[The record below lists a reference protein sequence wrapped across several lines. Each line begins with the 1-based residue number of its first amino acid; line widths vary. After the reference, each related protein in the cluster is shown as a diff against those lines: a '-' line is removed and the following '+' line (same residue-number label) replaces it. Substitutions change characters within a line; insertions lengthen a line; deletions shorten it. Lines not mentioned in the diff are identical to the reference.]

1 MMTEIYQVDKV
12 QSASG
17 GCACKGGC
25 QVNGPEQDGA
35 DLSLRRELLNLLPGA
50 VLFVTGLIVTQLVP
64 LSAPWLAPVIYIAA
78 YGLVGWN
85 VLATGLRSLLTRGLM
100 DEFVL
105 MSLATAGALAI
116 GAYAEAVAVMLF
128 YRIGESFQDS
138 AVRKSKQSVA
148 SLLQLRPDTAR
159 VVDNNTVYSLDPA
172 QVKVGQVIQV
182 HPGERVPLDGTVHS
196 GQSQADT
203 SALTGESNPRS
214 LGPGDSILSGM
225 VNLSGVLTVQVEKP
239 LAQSTVSVILD
250 LVQNAAQRKAPT
262 EQFMTRVAR
271 VYTPIVV
278 GLAAL
283 IAFGPVAAFQL
294 PGLKSL
300 FTTAPE
306 MTDWVYRGLVFL
318 VISCPCA
325 LVISIPLGFFAGIGA
340 GSRQGILIKG
350 ANFLEALSRLR
361 TVVWDKTG
369 TLTQGRFA
377 VYDIQAEPGFSPDQ
391 VLALAAAAESHSSHP
406 IARAIVREDRRW
418 RTEERGQ
425 RSEIRGQEEEEENK
439 AGIERDAG
447 IGSSL
452 KFEGSDGKEAGVEVR
467 ELSGQGVQARVG
479 DHEVLVGTEDF
490 LRSQGVVSLDRNRV
504 GGGVWVAVD
513 KKAAGW
519 IQIQDELRSQSS
531 QAVQRL
537 RGLGAAQ
544 YMLTGDSPEVA
555 EAIGTSLGLDGV
567 EAGLLPQDKVAKLE
581 AIMSRNQGRGYTAFV
596 GDGINDAPVLA
607 RSDIGVAMGGLGSDA
622 AIEAADVVLM
632 DDDPGKLVQAVALAG
647 RTRSIVW
654 QNIYLA
660 LGVKGVVLGFGAL
673 GMASMWAAVFADV
686 GVALLAVGNSLR
698 ILR

>member
-1 MMTEIYQVDKV
+1 MTETYQLGNV
-12 QSASG
+12 QTASG

-25 QVNGPEQDGA
+25 QVNGPKQDGD
-35 DLSLRRELLNLLPGA
+35 DLSLKRELVHLLPGA
-50 VLFVTGLIVTQLVP
+50 VLFVAGLVVAHFIP
-64 LSAPWLAPVIYIAA
+64 LSAPWLAPGLYIAA

-85 VLATGLRSLLTRGLM
+85 VLATGLRSLLTRGLL

-105 MSLATAGALAI
+105 MGLATGGALAI

-128 YRIGESFQDS
+128 YRIGETFQDS

-159 VVDNNTVYSLDPA
+159 VVDKDTVYSLDPA

-182 HPGERVPLDGTVHS
+182 HPGERVPLDGTVQS
-196 GQSQADT
+196 GQSKADT
-203 SALTGESNPRS
+203 SALTGESNSRD
-214 LGPGDSILSGM
+214 LGPGDAILSGM
-225 VNLSGVLTVQVEKP
+225 VNLFGVLTVRVDKP

-283 IAFGPVAAFQL
+283 IAFGPIAVFQV
-294 PGLKSL
+294 PGVESL

-306 MTDWVYRGLVFL
+306 MRDWVYRGLVFL

-340 GSRQGILIKG
+340 GSRKGILIKG

-377 VYDIQAEPGFSPDQ
+377 VHNIQAEPGFSPDQ
-391 VLALAAAAESHSSHP
+391 VLALAAAAEGHSSHP
-406 IARAIVREDRRW
+406 IARAIVREED
-418 RTEERGQ
+418 
-425 RSEIRGQEEEEENK
+425 RGQEEERENK
-439 AGIERDAG
+439 AGV
-447 IGSSL
+447 GSSL
-452 KFEGSDGKEAGVEVR
+452 KFEGMNGKETEVEVR
-467 ELSGQGVQARVG
+467 ELSGKGVQARIG
-479 DHEVLVGTEDF
+479 GQEVLVGTEDF
-490 LRSQGVVSLDRNRV
+490 LRSQGVVRLDRNRI

-513 KKAAGW
+513 QQAAGW
-519 IQIQDELRSQSS
+519 IQIQDQLRPQSS
-531 QAVQRL
+531 QAVQELRRL
-537 RGLGAAQ
+537 GVAQ
-544 YMLTGDSPEVA
+544 YMLTGDNPEVA
-555 EAIGTSLGLDGV
+555 ETIGSSLGLDGV
-567 EAGLLPQDKVAKLE
+567 EAGLLPHHKVAKLE

-632 DDDPGKLVQAVALAG
+632 DDDPGKLVQAVTLAG

-654 QNIYLA
+654 QNIGLA
-660 LGVKGVVLGFGAL
+660 LGVKGVVLGLGAL

-698 ILR
+698 IMRC

>member
-1 MMTEIYQVDKV
+1 MTETYQVDKV

-17 GCACKGGC
+17 GCTCKGGC

-50 VLFVTGLIVTQLVP
+50 VLFVAGLIVAHLIP

-85 VLATGLRSLLTRGLM
+85 VLATGLRSLLTRGLL

-105 MSLATAGALAI
+105 MGLATAGALAI

-203 SALTGESNPRS
+203 SALTGESSPRS

-225 VNLSGVLTVQVEKP
+225 VNLSGVLTVQVDKP

-294 PGLKSL
+294 PGLKGL

-318 VISCPCA
+318 VVSCPCA

-340 GSRQGILIKG
+340 GSRKGILIKG

-361 TVVWDKTG
+361 SVVWDKTG

-377 VYDIQAEPGFSPDQ
+377 VSSIQTEPGFSSDQ

-406 IARAIVREDRRW
+406 IARAIVREDR
-418 RTEERGQ
+418 GQ
-425 RSEIRGQEEEEENK
+425 RSEVGGQEEEEENK
-439 AGIERDAG
+439 AGI
-447 IGSSL
+447 GSSL
-452 KFEGSDGKEAGVEVR
+452 RFEGSDGKEAGVEVR

-479 DHEVLVGTEDF
+479 DHEVLVGTEGF
-490 LRSQGVVSLDRNRV
+490 LRSQGVARLDRNRL

-531 QAVQRL
+531 QAVQGL
-537 RGLGAAQ
+537 RGLGLTK
-544 YMLTGDSPEVA
+544 YMLTGDSLEVA
-555 EAIGTSLGLDGV
+555 EAIGSSLGLDGV

-654 QNIYLA
+654 QNIGLA
-660 LGVKGVVLGFGAL
+660 LGVKGVVLAFGAL